1 MNISAIWWL
10 HVGSVAL
17 SFSLFFLRGLWMWQG
32 TLMQRGRWVR
42 IAPHVVDT
50 LLLLSAITMVVML
63 SLPVLETPWL
73 LAKIAALL
81 LYIVLG
87 SVALRRGKTPEIR
100 LLAWLAALL
109 VFVYIVGAAVRH
121 NPLSW
126 LT

>member
-1 MNISAIWWL
+1 MSISTVWWL
-10 HVGSVAL
+10 HVGSVVL

-32 TLMQRGRWVR
+32 TLAQRGRWVR

-50 LLLLSAITMVVML
+50 LLLLSAITMVIML
-63 SLPVLETPWL
+63 SLPVLDTPWL

-126 LT
+126 F

>member
-1 MNISAIWWL
+1 MNISTVWWL
-10 HVGSVAL
+10 HVGSIGL

-32 TLMQRGRWVR
+32 TLAQRGRWVR

-63 SLPVLETPWL
+63 SLPVLDTPWL

-87 SVALRRGKTPEIR
+87 SVALRRGKTQR
-100 LLAWLAALL
+100 VRTMAWLAALL

-121 NPLSW
+121 SPLSW
-126 LT
+126 LS